1 MENCRVLPLSPYN
14 PPGLRLFQTGGPGHG
29 SVHPNTRRCAV
40 PIPWARSL
48 NFGWFQPLLHHHP
61 SAECRLWAG
70 CTEHNQIQTLH
81 LSAIHA
87 HEIFMQNIW
96 ACFLNSI
103 WGAARRELLTCLVPC
118 TTKAEPGK
126 TKAQQK
132 SRARPPPQLSQ
143 RTKARCFSPR
153 PAPLR
158 HAAAALPPA
167 HAAIPSSAAVLVIL
181 MCLLRHR
188 H

>member
-14 PPGLRLFQTGGPGHG
+14 PPALRFFQTGGPGHG
-29 SVHPNTRRCAV
+29 SVHPNARRRAV

-70 CTEHNQIQTLH
+70 CSEHNQIQTLH
-81 LSAIHA
+81 LSMIHKRRFSCR
-87 HEIFMQNIW
+87 IFGPASYI
-96 ACFLNSI
+96 ASGALRGGSCSPA
-103 WGAARRELLTCLVPC
+103 WG
-118 TTKAEPGK
+118 TTKPKPGK
-126 TKAQQK
+126 LKAQQK

-143 RTKARCFSPR
+143 QTKSRCFPC
-153 PAPLR
+153 PAQLT
-158 HAAAALPPA
+158 HTAAALPCA
-167 HAAIPSSAAVLVIL
+167 HAAIPSSAAVSVSL